1 MPAYLPAAMDALVWT
16 APGCLEMQSLP
27 VPTPAPDEVLL
38 EVASVGICGS
48 ELSGYLGHSSLR
60 TPPLVM
66 GHEFSARI
74 AQIGGG
80 ALANGAAPTICLR
93 VAVNPLIHCGVCSLC
108 RAGSDQPLLSP
119 PQHRRAPCWAPLRA
133 TSSHRLPNVGRCPMR
148 SMTSP
153 CRPVEPLACAVPAV
167 RSCAVAGRPAHC

>member
-80 ALANGAAPTICLR
+80 ALANGAAPTIGRR
-93 VAVNPLIHCGVCSLC
+93 VAVNPLIHCGACSLC
-108 RAGSDQPLLSP
+108 RAALTNLCSHLCNSG
-119 PQHRRAPCWAPLRA
+119 APR
-133 TSSHRLPNVGRCPMR
+133 VGAFAR
-148 SMTSP
+148 
-153 CRPVEPLACAVPAV
+153 
-167 RSCAVAGRPAHC
+167 